1 MANRRLLTEE
11 QEDKAVKM
19 AIAGEDPRPFL
30 AECGSKNPNTTWGA
44 VRQRLNEKDPETAA
58 KLPRVIGHK
67 VRKQSAPIPEAI
79 KSMIKEAWETPEQPA
94 TVAEAMQNMKDAAD
108 QFFGTCEEMGFSL
121 EEAKENATPV
131 KYEDMTIREIEGV
144 FGRYRRSDVHGITY
158 IDFECDDG
166 LDVLSLTV
174 NQWKQFLEEQ
184 EKAFAILGVI
194 L

>member
-1 MANRRLLTEE
+1 
-11 QEDKAVKM
+11 
-19 AIAGEDPRPFL
+19 
-30 AECGSKNPNTTWGA
+30 
-44 VRQRLNEKDPETAA
+44 
-58 KLPRVIGHK
+58 
-67 VRKQSAPIPEAI
+67 
-79 KSMIKEAWETPEQPA
+79 
-94 TVAEAMQNMKDAAD
+94 MQNMADAAD
-108 QFFGTCEEMGFSL
+108 KFFGACEEMGLAL
-121 EEAKENATPV
+121 EDAKENAAPV